1 MSFTPSATPR
11 VPQKK
16 EESNKK
22 IIYILIALL
31 GLSLSYIVYDK
42 VKSSNAIHEKEA
54 TITEVTSQ
62 KDSLDKEYAKITTR
76 FDSLSKTNV
85 NLQGNLATQNTELLK
100 QKANISDLMNKKN
113 ITSDELKHAR
123 LMIATLNEKL
133 DSFEA
138 EINKLKAENKV
149 LDSSNKQLTTEKTV
163 LTTEKKHLL
172 DTLGTTIDDNK
183 KLADKVDVAS
193 TLSAS
198 NINVS
203 AIHVKSNGQ
212 ESEVSKAKNVN
223 LLRISCTIDENRVT
237 PSGNKILYVCAYNPN
252 GTPSGTE
259 SNFTLRDGTLKPY
272 TNKVEI
278 SYEQGKTSKVS
289 FNWKP
294 DSKFV
299 PGSYKIEIYN
309 NGFKIGE
316 AIKDIRKNSWF

>member
-16 EESNKK
+16 DESSKK
-22 IIYILIALL
+22 VIYILLALL
-31 GLSLSYIVYDK
+31 ALLLGYIIYDK
-42 VKSSNAIHEKEA
+42 VQTRNALHEKDSA
-54 TITEVTSQ
+54 ITEVTSE

-85 NLQGNLATQNTELLK
+85 GLQGNLAATNTELLK
-100 QKANISDLMNKKN
+100 QKASINELVNKKN
-113 ITSDELKHAR
+113 ITSDELKKAR
-123 LMIATLNEKL
+123 LMIASLNEKL

-149 LDSSNKQLTTEKTV
+149 LDSSNKQLTTDKTV

-172 DTLGTTIDDNK
+172 DTLGTTVDENK

-198 NINVS
+198 NINVT
-203 AIHVKSNGQ
+203 AIHVNSSGK

-223 LLRISCTIDENRVT
+223 LLRISCTIDENRIT
-237 PSGNKILYVCAYNPN
+237 PSGNKTLYVCVYNPN

-259 SNFTLRDGTLKPY
+259 SNFVMRDGTQKPY
-272 TNKVEI
+272 TNKVDV

-289 FNWKP
+289 FNWRP

-316 AIKDIRKNSWF
+316 AVKDIKKNGWF